1 MSAIRKYNKSDEVL
15 KMELKPCP
23 FCGSSGRIDE
33 VSERHNGKSIDIW
46 HVGCNGDDCFVE
58 SIIGFESEE
67 KAVAA

>member
-1 MSAIRKYNKSDEVL
+1 
-15 KMELKPCP
+15 MELKPCP